1 MENLIS
7 EISTHKAIVK
17 DNVINIIKK
26 GLYIDDSLSW
36 DDEILYTIPIE
47 RKDDVFA
54 IMERFSEQNRI
65 NLSECKYF

>member
-1 MENLIS
+1 MEKLIS

>member
-54 IMERFSEQNRI
+54 IMERLSEENRF